1 MTGAQP
7 LRRWLLAFIGA
18 GGIALLAAFLPS
30 PLGLMSFFD
39 SPPGIAL
46 RQPPVL
52 AMRDVPPP
60 AEFSEITA
68 RPLFNAGRKPD
79 PASGRAGG
87 GEPPVGGDQGELSA
101 YRVVGIVADRTT
113 QRAIVERNGAPSLKL
128 APGDRLAGWRID
140 RIDAAGIVAS
150 KDARSVR
157 IGIPKAR
164 PRTPAP

>member
-1 MTGAQP
+1 MTGAHR
-7 LRRWLLAFIGA
+7 LRRWLLAVIGA

-30 PLGLMSFFD
+30 PLGLMSVFD

-46 RQPPVL
+46 RQPPAL
-52 AMRDVPPP
+52 AMREVPPP
-60 AEFSEITA
+60 TEFSEITA

-79 PASGRAGG
+79 PASGRTVG
-87 GEPPVGGDQGELSA
+87 GEPPAGGDQDELSA

-113 QRAIVERNGAPSLKL
+113 QRAIVERSGAPSLKL

-140 RIDAAGIVAS
+140 KIDAAGIVAS
-150 KDARSVR
+150 KGARSVR

-164 PRTPAP
+164 PQTPGP

>member
-1 MTGAQP
+1 MTGAQS
-7 LRRWLLAFIGA
+7 LKRLLIGA
-18 GGIALLAAFLPS
+18 IVAGVVALVGAFLPS
-30 PLGLMSFFD
+30 PFGLMSLFD
-39 SPPGIAL
+39 SSPSIAL
-46 RQPPVL
+46 RQPPAL
-52 AMRDVPPP
+52 RMRALP
-60 AEFSEITA
+60 APSAFSEIGA

-87 GEPPVGGDQGELSA
+87 GEPPAGADQGELSQ

-113 QRAIVERNGAPSLKL
+113 QRAIVERSGAPSLKL

-140 RIDAAGIVAS
+140 KIDAAGIVAS

-164 PRTPAP
+164 SPTATP